1 MSWSPE
7 ECRGQREA
15 LGDKHAL
22 CARLVE
28 KPSRGSAEHPE
39 SGQGPIVTCAASGP
53 ALAFWRAVL
62 AGDVGS
68 VSHLLADSSAGL
80 APDSVF
86 DTSDPERWRDF
97 RFNIRA
103 LSTGRGPGGSERGT
117 GGAGL
122 GARLPRCPAALCLPP
137 GSEAHASPLSLGLW
151 SLTYEEELT
160 TPLHVAASR
169 GHIEILRLLLRR
181 RARPDSAPGGRTALH
196 EACAAGHAA
205 CVHELLVA
213 GANPNIPD
221 QDGKR
226 PLHLCRGAET
236 LE

>member
-1 MSWSPE
+1 MSWFPQ
-7 ECRGQREA
+7 ECRGQGEPQ
-15 LGDKHAL
+15 GDRHTL

-28 KPSRGSAEHPE
+28 KSDRGSEEHLEP
-39 SGQGPIVTCAASGP
+39 GLGPIITRRASGP
-53 ALAFWRAVL
+53 ALAFWQAVL

-68 VSHLLADSSAGL
+68 VSQILADSSTGL
-80 APDSVF
+80 APDSIF

-103 LSTGRGPGGSERGT
+103 LSMGGAWTGLSGRGCLHPTSVIFIPLPGSS
-117 GGAGL
+117 
-122 GARLPRCPAALCLPP
+122 LPSQ
-137 GSEAHASPLSLGLW
+137 GSEASDPLSLGLW

-169 GHIEILRLLLRR
+169 GHTEVLRLLLRR
-181 RARPDSAPGGRTALH
+181 GARPDSAPGGHTALH
-196 EACAAGHAA
+196 EACTAGHTT
-205 CVHELLVA
+205 CVHVLLVA
-213 GANPNIPD
+213 GADPNMPD

-226 PLHLCRGAET
+226 PLHLCRGPGI